1 VSDESPWPAAGF
13 PAGAR
18 VAGYRLDE
26 QIGRGGMAVVYRAY
40 DLQLDRQVALK
51 ILDPV
56 LAEDREFQQRF
67 IRESKAAAA
76 VDHPHIIPVFAAG
89 EADGVLFIAMRYVAG
104 ADVRTLLDTEGPLPA
119 WRAVDIAAQVAA
131 ALDTAHDRG
140 LVHRDV
146 KPANMLRDRA
156 TGPHAEHI
164 YLSDFGLSK
173 KALAAEPITATGQL
187 VGTLDYVAPEQI
199 ENRPVDG
206 RADLYALAC
215 ATWEMLAGTPPF
227 NRDQGVAVLWAQL
240 SEPPPP
246 LTARRPD
253 LPAAVNQVM
262 IRALAKS
269 PGARYQRCADFVRA
283 LRTACQPVPGEEHS
297 PGPAPDVPVASASP
311 PAAFG
316 VPTATDVSEPV
327 RAEPPG
333 PLQPVTAPP
342 ESPWFETPLRPGEP
356 APDPLAQPAYPVT
369 DPGDPVW
376 AGPPRAAEPAPGP
389 APPAWPDPAESA
401 WPDPAQPAWPDPAL
415 PPAHPATDP
424 GDPVWA
430 GPPRAA
436 EPAANPAQSGWVEPP
451 PRAAEPPTGPL
462 PPVTGPPSGGSAGT
476 GPRWRSRMVPALI
489 GLLIL
494 GVAGTGLAVA
504 RSRHHTPAPR
514 AAPDAPAAALAP
526 PGCVNTSAN
535 ARTLA
540 GIRPSFVRLA
550 GMPFAVTVTAGGQYS
565 FVSTGVGRSIEV
577 LHSAGTLA
585 PAPVRR
591 IMVPAAPHGEAITP
605 DGQYLLA
612 ASGSGAV
619 VISVARAEHHRQG
632 AVLGTLTSPHGAGA
646 VEVALSRDGQ
656 FAFVTLEN
664 SGTMA
669 VFNLRAALAS
679 GLRTSGFV
687 GDLRLGINPI
697 GMSVSQDGQWL
708 YVTTQKRTKTSEQGT
723 LTMVSVPKAETSPA
737 GAVQA
742 TVQAGCDPG
751 RVITTAGGA
760 TVWVTARASN
770 ALLAFSAARLR
781 TDPGRALIAK
791 VEVGAAPIGLTAL
804 NGGSRILVANSGRH
818 GTGRASLGVID
829 TAAALRGRPAVLG
842 LIQAGLLPREFA
854 VEPGGRTALVTN
866 SVSHQLEAVNVSSLR

>member
-1 VSDESPWPAAGF
+1 MLAWGARKYCRCPARIRAGNVIGPGTGTASAGGAVSDESPWPAAGF

-51 ILDPV
+51 ILDPA
-56 LAEDREFQQRF
+56 LAEDSEFQQRF

-119 WRAVDIAAQVAA
+119 WRAVDIAAQVAS

-146 KPANMLRDRA
+146 KPANMLRDRS
-156 TGPHAEHI
+156 TGPRAEHV

-173 KALAAEPITATGQL
+173 KALAGAALTATGQL

-215 ATWEMLAGTPPF
+215 ATFEMLAGAPPF
-227 NRDQGVAVLWAQL
+227 NRDQSLAVLWAQL

-253 LPAAVNQVM
+253 LPAAVNHVM
-262 IRALAKS
+262 TRALAKS
-269 PGARYQRCADFVRA
+269 PGARYQRCLDFVQA
-283 LRTACQPVPGEEHS
+283 LRAACQLAPGEEAS
-297 PGPAPDVPVASASP
+297 AEPAQDVPVASPPPGPVAVVSP
-311 PAAFG
+311 PPAVG
-316 VPTATDVSEPV
+316 VPTPTDPGEPV

-333 PLQPVTAPP
+333 PVGPVTEVA
-342 ESPWFETPLRPGEP
+342 ESSWFEPPAHAAEP
-356 APDPLAQPAYPVT
+356 APDP
-369 DPGDPVW
+369 
-376 AGPPRAAEPAPGP
+376 GP
-389 APPAWPDPAESA
+389 AL
-401 WPDPAQPAWPDPAL
+401 Q
-415 PPAHPATDP
+415 PAHPATDP
-424 GDPVWA
+424 GEPVWTE
-430 GPPRAA
+430 PPRAA
-436 EPAANPAQSGWVEPP
+436 GPAAEPAAQSGWVEPP

-462 PPVTGPPSGGSAGT
+462 PPVTGPPSGGGSAGSRA
-476 GPRWRSRMVPALI
+476 GWRSRMVPALI

-494 GVAGTGLAVA
+494 GVAGTGLAIA
-504 RSRHHTPAPR
+504 HRSRHGSTPP
-514 AAPDAPAAALAP
+514 PQPAALAP
-526 PGCVNTSAN
+526 PGCVNASAD
-535 ARTLA
+535 APQLA
-540 GIRPSFVRLA
+540 GIRPSFVRLT
-550 GMPFAVTVTAGGQYS
+550 GMPFAVAVTAGGQYS
-565 FVSTGVGRSIEV
+565 FVSTGVGHSIEV
-577 LHSAGTLA
+577 LRSGGTLA

-591 IMVPAAPHGEAITP
+591 IKVPAAPHGEAITP

-612 ASGSGAV
+612 AAGSGAV

-632 AVLGTLTSPHGAGA
+632 SVLGTLTSPHGAGA
-646 VEVALSRDGQ
+646 VEVALSSDGQ

-679 GLRTSGFV
+679 GLRTSGFI
-687 GDLRLGINPI
+687 GDVRLGINPI
-697 GMSVSQDGQWL
+697 GMTVSRDGQWL
-708 YVTTQKRTKTSEQGT
+708 YVTAQKRNQTSDQGT
-723 LTMVSVPKAETSPA
+723 LTMINVARAQTDPA
-737 GAVQA
+737 RSIRA
-742 TVQAGCDPG
+742 TVPAGCDPG

-818 GTGRASLGVID
+818 GTGRASLGVIN
-829 TAAALRGRPAVLG
+829 TAAALSGRPAVLG

-866 SVSHQLEAVNVSSLR
+866 SGSHQLEAVNVSSLR

>member
-1 VSDESPWPAAGF
+1 MSDESPWPAAGF

-26 QIGRGGMAVVYRAY
+26 QIGRGGMAVVYRAN

-51 ILDPV
+51 ILDPA
-56 LAEDREFQQRF
+56 LAQDGEFQQRF

-104 ADVRTLLDTEGPLPA
+104 ADVRTLLDAEGPLPA
-119 WRAVDIAAQVAA
+119 WRAVDIAAQVAS

-146 KPANMLRDRA
+146 KPANMLRDRS
-156 TGPHAEHI
+156 TGPHAEHV

-173 KALAAEPITATGQL
+173 TALAGMALTATGQL

-215 ATWEMLAGTPPF
+215 ATFEMLSGAPPF
-227 NRDQGVAVLWAQL
+227 NRDQSLAVLWAQL

-253 LPAAVNQVM
+253 LPPAVNHVM
-262 IRALAKS
+262 TRALAKS
-269 PGARYQRCADFVRA
+269 PGARYQRCLDFVQA
-283 LRTACQPVPGEEHS
+283 LRAACQLAPGEEAS
-297 PGPAPDVPVASASP
+297 PGPAPDVGAENGSLAAGTVP
-311 PAAFG
+311 PRDTDPAG
-316 VPTATDVSEPV
+316 VTQP
-327 RAEPPG
+327 PPG
-333 PLQPVTAPP
+333 PAEPDTAPAQ
-342 ESPWFETPLRPGEP
+342 SSWFETPPP
-356 APDPLAQPAYPVT
+356 AAQTPT
-369 DPGDPVW
+369 DPG
-376 AGPPRAAEPAPGP
+376 
-389 APPAWPDPAESA
+389 
-401 WPDPAQPAWPDPAL
+401 QPAWPE
-415 PPAHPATDP
+415 PPAQAAQPPTDP
-424 GDPVWA
+424 GQPAWA
-430 GPPRAA
+430 G
-436 EPAANPAQSGWVEPP
+436 PP
-451 PRAAEPPTGPL
+451 PRAAEPPTGPIGPL
-462 PPVTGPPSGGSAGT
+462 PPGAEPPSAGPPGG
-476 GPRWRSRMVPALI
+476 GPADIGRGWRSRMVPALI

-494 GVAGTGLAVA
+494 GVAGTGLAIA
-504 RSRHHTPAPR
+504 HRSRHTATPPV
-514 AAPDAPAAALAP
+514 ALAP
-526 PGCVNTSAN
+526 PGCVNTSA
-535 ARTLA
+535 AAPALGR
-540 GIRPSFVRLA
+540 IRPSFVRLT
-550 GMPFAVTVTAGGQYS
+550 GMPFAVAVTAGGQYS
-565 FVSTGVGRSIEV
+565 FVSTGVGHSIEV
-577 LHSAGTLA
+577 LRSGGTFA

-591 IMVPAAPHGEAITP
+591 IRLPAAPHGEAITP

-619 VISVARAEHHRQG
+619 VISVARAEHHRRG
-632 AVLGTLTSPHGAGA
+632 SVLGTLTSPHGDGA

-679 GLRTSGFV
+679 ELRTSGFV
-687 GDLRLGINPI
+687 GDIRLGVNPI
-697 GMSVSQDGQWL
+697 GMTVSRDGQWL
-708 YVTTQKRTKTSEQGT
+708 YVTTQKRTNNSEQGT
-723 LTMVSVPKAETSPA
+723 LTVINVPRVETRPA
-737 GAVQA
+737 TAVQA
-742 TVQAGCDPG
+742 TVPAGCDPG
-751 RVITTAGGA
+751 RVITTAGGS

-770 ALLAFSAARLR
+770 ALLAFSATRLR

-804 NGGSRILVANSGRH
+804 HGGSRILVANSGRH

-829 TAAALRGRPAVLG
+829 TAAALSGRPAVLG
-842 LIQAGLLPREFA
+842 LIQAGLLPRELA
-854 VEPGGRTALVTN
+854 VEPGGQTALVTN

>member
-40 DLQLDRQVALK
+40 DVQLDRQVALK
-51 ILDPV
+51 ILDPA
-56 LAEDREFQQRF
+56 LAEDSEFQQRF

-119 WRAVDIAAQVAA
+119 WRAVGIAAQVAS

-146 KPANMLRDRA
+146 KPANMLRDRS
-156 TGPHAEHI
+156 TGPSAEHV

-173 KALAAEPITATGQL
+173 TALAGVALTATGQL

-215 ATWEMLAGTPPF
+215 ATFEMLAGAPPF
-227 NRDQGVAVLWAQL
+227 NRDQSLAVLWAQL

-262 IRALAKS
+262 TRALAKS
-269 PGARYQRCADFVRA
+269 PGARYQRCLDFVQA
-283 LRTACQPVPGEEHS
+283 LRAACQLAPGESQEAS
-297 PGPAPDVPVASASP
+297 PGPAQDIPVTSP
-311 PAAFG
+311 PRAAVSPPPAFG
-316 VPTATDVSEPV
+316 VPTPTDPGEPV

-333 PLQPVTAPP
+333 PLEPVTVPAQ
-342 ESPWFETPLRPGEP
+342 SSWFEPPRPAEP
-356 APDPLAQPAYPVT
+356 VPD
-369 DPGDPVW
+369 
-376 AGPPRAAEPAPGP
+376 AGPAR
-389 APPAWPDPAESA
+389 
-401 WPDPAQPAWPDPAL
+401 Q
-415 PPAHPATDP
+415 PAHPATDP
-424 GDPVWA
+424 GEPVWA
-430 GPPRAA
+430 EPPHAA
-436 EPAANPAQSGWVEPP
+436 DPAPEPAQSAWVEPP

-462 PPVTGPPSGGSAGT
+462 PPVTGPPPT
-476 GPRWRSRMVPALI
+476 GPADLRPRWRSRMVPALI
-489 GLLIL
+489 GLVIL
-494 GVAGTGLAVA
+494 GVAGTGLAIA
-504 RSRHHTPAPR
+504 HRHHTTPPPQPAG
-514 AAPDAPAAALAP
+514 LAP
-526 PGCVNTSAN
+526 PGCVNTSAD
-535 ARTLA
+535 APQLA
-540 GIRPSFVRLA
+540 GIRPSFVRLT
-550 GMPFAVTVTAGGQYS
+550 GMPFAVAVTAGGQYS
-565 FVSTGVGRSIEV
+565 FVSTGVGHSIEV
-577 LHSAGTLA
+577 LRSGGTLT

-591 IMVPAAPHGEAITP
+591 IKVPAAPHGEAITP

-619 VISVARAEHHRQG
+619 VISVARAEHHRRG
-632 AVLGTLTSPHGAGA
+632 SVLGTLTSPHGDGA
-646 VEVALSRDGQ
+646 VEVTLSGDGQ

-687 GDLRLGINPI
+687 GDVRLGINPI
-697 GMSVSQDGQWL
+697 GMTVSRDGQWL
-708 YVTTQKRTKTSEQGT
+708 YVTTQKRNQTSEQGT
-723 LTMVSVPKAETSPA
+723 LTMINVARAETDPA
-737 GAVQA
+737 RSVQA
-742 TVQAGCDPG
+742 AVPAGCDPG

-829 TAAALRGRPAVLG
+829 TAAALSGRPAVLG

-866 SVSHQLEAVNVSSLR
+866 SGSHQLEAVNVSSLR

>member
-51 ILDPV
+51 ILDPA
-56 LAEDREFQQRF
+56 LAEDSEFQQRF

-119 WRAVDIAAQVAA
+119 WRAVDIAAQVAS

-146 KPANMLRDRA
+146 KPANMLRDRS
-156 TGPHAEHI
+156 TGPRSEHV

-173 KALAAEPITATGQL
+173 KTLAGVALTATGQL

-206 RADLYALAC
+206 RADLYGLAC
-215 ATWEMLAGTPPF
+215 ATFEMLAGAPPF
-227 NRDQGVAVLWAQL
+227 NRDQSLAVLWAQL

-262 IRALAKS
+262 TRAMAKS
-269 PGARYQRCADFVRA
+269 PDARYQRCLDFVQA
-283 LRTACQPVPGEEHS
+283 LRAACQLAPAQDVRAGLARDATAPADLAPG
-297 PGPAPDVPVASASP
+297 GPSWFESP
-311 PAAFG
+311 PG
-316 VPTATDVSEPV
+316 
-327 RAEPPG
+327 
-333 PLQPVTAPP
+333 
-342 ESPWFETPLRPGEP
+342 
-356 APDPLAQPAYPVT
+356 
-369 DPGDPVW
+369 
-376 AGPPRAAEPAPGP
+376 AAEPDEPAWLE
-389 APPAWPDPAESA
+389 APPNSG
-401 WPDPAQPAWPDPAL
+401 
-415 PPAHPATDP
+415 HPATDP
-424 GDPVWA
+424 TEHASASPALEPVLPATDPGRGWIDPVPA
-430 GPPRAA
+430 TAQPAA
-436 EPAANPAQSGWVEPP
+436 EPDESAWVEPP
-451 PRAAEPPTGPL
+451 PRSDPPTGPL
-462 PPVTGPPSGGSAGT
+462 PPVSGPPPGGSADFRT
-476 GPRWRSRMVPALI
+476 GWRSRMVPALI

-494 GVAGTGLAVA
+494 GVAGTGLAIA
-504 RSRHHTPAPR
+504 HRHRTASPR
-514 AAPDAPAAALAP
+514 QPAALAP
-526 PGCVNTSAN
+526 PGCVNTAAD
-535 ARTLA
+535 ARQLA
-540 GIRPSFVRLA
+540 GIRPSFVRLT
-550 GMPFAVTVTAGGQYS
+550 GMPFAVAVTAGGQYS
-565 FVSTGVGRSIEV
+565 FVSTGAGHSIEV
-577 LHSAGTLA
+577 LQAGGGTLA

-591 IMVPAAPHGEAITP
+591 INVPAAPHGEAITP

-612 ASGSGAV
+612 ASGAGAV

-632 AVLGTLTSPHGAGA
+632 SVLGTLTSPHGNGA

-687 GDLRLGINPI
+687 GDLQLGINPI
-697 GMSVSQDGQWL
+697 GMTVSRDGQWL
-708 YVTTQKRTKTSEQGT
+708 YVTTQKRSRASEQGM
-723 LTMVSVPKAETSPA
+723 LTMINVTRAETDPA
-737 GAVQA
+737 RSVQA
-742 TVQAGCDPG
+742 AVPAGCDPG

-770 ALLAFSAARLR
+770 ALLAYSAARLR
-781 TDPGRALIAK
+781 TNPGRALIAK

-818 GTGRASLGVID
+818 GTGRASLGVIN
-829 TAAALRGRPAVLG
+829 TAAALSGRPAVLG

-866 SVSHQLEAVNVSSLR
+866 SGSHQLEAVNVSSLR

>member
-1 VSDESPWPAAGF
+1 
-13 PAGAR
+13 

-51 ILDPV
+51 ILDPA
-56 LAEDREFQQRF
+56 LAEDSEFQQRF

-119 WRAVDIAAQVAA
+119 WRAVGIAAQVAS

-146 KPANMLRDRA
+146 KPANMLRDRS
-156 TGPHAEHI
+156 TGPHAEHV

-173 KALAAEPITATGQL
+173 TALAGVALTATGQL

-215 ATWEMLAGTPPF
+215 ATFEMLAGAPPF
-227 NRDQGVAVLWAQL
+227 NRDQSLAVLWAQL

-262 IRALAKS
+262 TRALAKS
-269 PGARYQRCADFVRA
+269 PGARYQRCLDFVQA
-283 LRTACQPVPGEEHS
+283 LRAACQLAPGESE
-297 PGPAPDVPVASASP
+297 AASP
-311 PAAFG
+311 EPAQDIPVTSPPPATVSPPPAFG
-316 VPTATDVSEPV
+316 VPTPTDPGEPV

-333 PLQPVTAPP
+333 PLEPVT
-342 ESPWFETPLRPGEP
+342 
-356 APDPLAQPAYPVT
+356 V
-369 DPGDPVW
+369 
-376 AGPPRAAEPAPGP
+376 
-389 APPAWPDPAESA
+389 
-401 WPDPAQPAWPDPAL
+401 
-415 PPAHPATDP
+415 
-424 GDPVWA
+424 
-430 GPPRAA
+430 
-436 EPAANPAQSGWVEPP
+436 PAQSSWFELPPRPAEPQSAWVEPP

-462 PPVTGPPSGGSAGT
+462 PPVTGPPPGGSADLR
-476 GPRWRSRMVPALI
+476 PRWRSRMVPALI

-494 GVAGTGLAVA
+494 GVAGTGLAIA
-504 RSRHHTPAPR
+504 HRSRHGSSTP
-514 AAPDAPAAALAP
+514 PAQPAALAP
-526 PGCVNTSAN
+526 PGCVDTSAD
-535 ARTLA
+535 APQLA
-540 GIRPSFVRLA
+540 GIRPSFVRLT
-550 GMPFAVTVTAGGQYS
+550 GMPFAVAVTAGGQYS
-565 FVSTGVGRSIEV
+565 FVSTGVGHSIEV
-577 LHSAGTLA
+577 LRSGGRLT

-591 IMVPAAPHGEAITP
+591 IKVPAAPHGEAITP

-619 VISVARAEHHRQG
+619 VISVARAEHHRRG
-632 AVLGTLTSPHGAGA
+632 SVLGTLTSPHGDGA
-646 VEVALSRDGQ
+646 VEVTLSGDGQ

-687 GDLRLGINPI
+687 GDVRLGINPI
-697 GMSVSQDGQWL
+697 GMTVSRDGQWL
-708 YVTTQKRTKTSEQGT
+708 YVTTQKRNQTSEQGT
-723 LTMVSVPKAETSPA
+723 LTMINVARAETDPA
-737 GAVQA
+737 RSVQA
-742 TVQAGCDPG
+742 AVPAGCDPG

-818 GTGRASLGVID
+818 GTGRASLGVIN
-829 TAAALRGRPAVLG
+829 TAAALSGRPAVLG

-866 SVSHQLEAVNVSSLR
+866 SGSHQLEAVNVSSLR

>member
-104 ADVRTLLDTEGPLPA
+104 ADVRTLLDNEGPLPA

-173 KALAAEPITATGQL
+173 KALAADPITATGQL

-215 ATWEMLAGTPPF
+215 ATWEMLAGAPPF

-283 LRTACQPVPGEEHS
+283 LRTACQLAPGEEPRS
-297 PGPAPDVPVASASP
+297 GPAPDVPVASAGP

-316 VPTATDVSEPV
+316 LPTPTDVSEPV
-327 RAEPPG
+327 HAQPPG
-333 PLQPVTAPP
+333 LVQPVTAPP
-342 ESPWFETPLRPGEP
+342 ESPWFETPLPPAER
-356 APDPLAQPAYPVT
+356 APDPQAQPAYSAT
-369 DPGDPVW
+369 DPGAPVW
-376 AGPPRAAEPAPGP
+376 AEP
-389 APPAWPDPAESA
+389 APPAWP
-401 WPDPAQPAWPDPAL
+401 
-415 PPAHPATDP
+415 
-424 GDPVWA
+424 
-430 GPPRAA
+430 
-436 EPAANPAQSGWVEPP
+436 EPAPGPAQSGWVEPP
-451 PRAAEPPTGPL
+451 PRAAEPSTGPL
-462 PPVTGPPSGGSAGT
+462 PPVTGPPYGGSGDARPG
-476 GPRWRSRMVPALI
+476 WRSRMVPALI

-504 RSRHHTPAPR
+504 RSRHHTTAPR
-514 AAPDAPAAALAP
+514 AAPNAPPAALTP
-526 PGCVNTSAN
+526 PGCVNTSAS

-565 FVSTGVGRSIEV
+565 FVSTGVGHSIEV
-577 LHSAGTLA
+577 LRSSGTLA

-591 IMVPAAPHGEAITP
+591 IKVPAAPHGEAITP

-632 AVLGTLTSPHGAGA
+632 AVLGTLTSPNGSGA

-669 VFNLRAALAS
+669 VFNLRAALAG

-708 YVTTQKRTKTSEQGT
+708 YVTTQKRTTTSEQGT
-723 LTMVSVPKAETSPA
+723 LTVVSVPKAETSPA
-737 GAVQA
+737 QAVQA

-781 TDPGRALIAK
+781 TEPSRALIAK
-791 VEVGAAPIGLTAL
+791 VGVGAAPIGLTAL

>member
-18 VAGYRLDE
+18 VAGYRLDA

-51 ILDPV
+51 ILDPA
-56 LAEDREFQQRF
+56 LAQDSEFQQRF

-104 ADVRTLLDTEGPLPA
+104 ADVRTLVDTEGPLPA

-131 ALDTAHDRG
+131 ALDTAHDQG

-146 KPANMLRDRA
+146 KPANMLRDRS
-156 TGPHAEHI
+156 TGGHAEHI

-173 KALAAEPITATGQL
+173 KVLAGVPLTAAGQL

-215 ATWEMLAGTPPF
+215 ATFEMLAGAPPF
-227 NRDQGVAVLWAQL
+227 NRDQSLAVLWAQL

-253 LPAAVNQVM
+253 LPPAVNQVM
-262 IRALAKS
+262 TRALAKS
-269 PGARYQRCADFVRA
+269 PGARYQRCLEFVQA
-283 LRTACQPVPGEEHS
+283 LRTACQLAASDAAS
-297 PGPAPDVPVASASP
+297 PEPAQDVPV
-311 PAAFG
+311 
-316 VPTATDVSEPV
+316 
-327 RAEPPG
+327 
-333 PLQPVTAPP
+333 
-342 ESPWFETPLRPGEP
+342 P
-356 APDPLAQPAYPVT
+356 APQAAQPRT
-369 DPGDPVW
+369 DPGW
-376 AGPPRAAEPAPGP
+376 
-389 APPAWPDPAESA
+389 
-401 WPDPAQPAWPDPAL
+401 
-415 PPAHPATDP
+415 T
-424 GDPVWA
+424 
-430 GPPRAA
+430 
-436 EPAANPAQSGWVEPP
+436 EPP
-451 PRAAEPPTGPL
+451 PQAAEPPTGPL
-462 PPVTGPPSGGSAGT
+462 PPIPGPPSGGSADIRPG
-476 GPRWRSRMVPALI
+476 WRSKMVPALI

-504 RSRHHTPAPR
+504 HRSRHDTPAPV
-514 AAPDAPAAALAP
+514 AVPPAALTP
-526 PGCVNTSAN
+526 PGCVTTSA
-535 ARTLA
+535 AAPTLA
-540 GIRPSFVRLA
+540 HIRPSFVRLT
-550 GMPFAVTVTAGGQYS
+550 GMPFAVAVTAGGQYS
-565 FVSTGVGRSIEV
+565 FVSTGVGHSIEV
-577 LHSAGTLA
+577 LRSGGTLT

-591 IMVPAAPHGEAITP
+591 IKVPAAPHGEAITP

-612 ASGSGAV
+612 AAGSGTV
-619 VISVARAEHHRQG
+619 VISVARAEQHRQG
-632 AVLGTLTSPHGAGA
+632 SVLGTLTSPHGDGA

-679 GLRTSGFV
+679 GLRSSGFV

-697 GMSVSQDGQWL
+697 GMTVSRDGQWL

-723 LTMVSVPKAETSPA
+723 LTVINVPRAEADPA
-737 GAVQA
+737 RAVQA
-742 TVQAGCDPG
+742 TVPAGCDPG
-751 RVITTAGGA
+751 RVITTGGGS

-818 GTGRASLGVID
+818 GTGRPSLGVID
-829 TAAALRGRPAVLG
+829 TAAALSGRPAVLG

>member
-1 VSDESPWPAAGF
+1 MSDESPWPAAGF

-51 ILDPV
+51 ILDPA

-89 EADGVLFIAMRYVAG
+89 EAGGVLFIAMRYVAG

-119 WRAVDIAAQVAA
+119 WRAVDIAAQVAS
-131 ALDTAHDRG
+131 ALDIAHDRG

-146 KPANMLRDRA
+146 KPANMLRDRS
-156 TGPHAEHI
+156 TGPHAEHV

-173 KALAAEPITATGQL
+173 KALAGEALTATGQL
-187 VGTLDYVAPEQI
+187 VGTLDYAAPEQI

-215 ATWEMLAGTPPF
+215 ATFEMLAGAPPF
-227 NRDQGVAVLWAQL
+227 NRDQSVAVLWAQL

-262 IRALAKS
+262 TRALAKS
-269 PGARYQRCADFVRA
+269 PGARYQRCLDFIQA
-283 LRTACQPVPGEEHS
+283 LRAACQLAPGEAAS
-297 PGPAPDVPVASASP
+297 PEPAQDVPVASPPSTAVSP
-311 PAAFG
+311 PAAFA
-316 VPTATDVSEPV
+316 VPTPTDPGEPV

-333 PLQPVTAPP
+333 PAGPVTAPAQ
-342 ESPWFETPLRPGEP
+342 SPWFEPPPRPAEA
-356 APDPLAQPAYPVT
+356 APDPGPAHQPAHAAT
-369 DPGDPVW
+369 DPGEPVW
-376 AGPPRAAEPAPGP
+376 AGPPAAAGSAPGP
-389 APPAWPDPAESA
+389 AE
-401 WPDPAQPAWPDPAL
+401 
-415 PPAHPATDP
+415 
-424 GDPVWA
+424 PVWA
-430 GPPRAA
+430 EPPPAGPAPEAA
-436 EPAANPAQSGWVEPP
+436 RSGWVEPP

-462 PPVTGPPSGGSAGT
+462 PPVTGPPPGGSPDFRPG
-476 GPRWRSRMVPALI
+476 WRSRMVPALI

-494 GVAGTGLAVA
+494 GVAGTGLAIA
-504 RSRHHTPAPR
+504 HRSRHGTTPP
-514 AAPDAPAAALAP
+514 PPPVALAP
-526 PGCVNTSAN
+526 PGCVNTSAE
-535 ARTLA
+535 ARPLA
-540 GIRPSFVRLA
+540 GIRPSFVRLT
-550 GMPFAVTVTAGGQYS
+550 GMPFAVAVTAGGQYS
-565 FVSTGVGRSIEV
+565 FVSTGAGHSIEV
-577 LHSAGTLA
+577 LRSGGTLA

-591 IMVPAAPHGEAITP
+591 IRVPAAPHGEVITP

-612 ASGSGAV
+612 ASGGGAV

-632 AVLGTLTSPHGAGA
+632 SVLGTLTSPHGDGA
-646 VEVALSRDGQ
+646 VEVALSSNGQ

-679 GLRTSGFV
+679 GLRTSGFA
-687 GDLRLGINPI
+687 GDIRLGINPI
-697 GMSVSQDGQWL
+697 GMTVSRDGQWL
-708 YVTTQKRTKTSEQGT
+708 YVTTQKRDQASEQGT
-723 LTMVSVPKAETSPA
+723 LTMINVAQAETDPA
-737 GAVQA
+737 RSVQA
-742 TVQAGCDPG
+742 TVPAGCDPG

-818 GTGRASLGVID
+818 GTDRGSLGVIS
-829 TAAALRGRPAVLG
+829 TAAALSGRQAVLG

-866 SVSHQLEAVNVSSLR
+866 SASHQLEAVNVSSLR

>member
-1 VSDESPWPAAGF
+1 MSDESPWPAAGF

-51 ILDPV
+51 ILDPA
-56 LAEDREFQQRF
+56 LAQDSEFQQRF

-146 KPANMLRDRA
+146 KPANMLRDRS
-156 TGPHAEHI
+156 TGAHAEHI

-173 KALAAEPITATGQL
+173 KVLAGAPVTATGQL

-215 ATWEMLAGTPPF
+215 ATFEMLAGTPPF
-227 NRDQGVAVLWAQL
+227 NRGQSAAVLWAQL

-253 LPAAVNQVM
+253 LPPAVNTVLA
-262 IRALAKS
+262 RALAKS

-283 LRTACQPVPGEEHS
+283 LRTACQLTPGGEAS
-297 PGPAPDVPVASASP
+297 PEPAQDVPVPAASP
-311 PAAFG
+311 APAFG
-316 VPTATDVSEPV
+316 VRTPTEPGEPV
-327 RAEPPG
+327 HAEPP
-333 PLQPVTAPP
+333 PQ
-342 ESPWFETPLRPGEP
+342 
-356 APDPLAQPAYPVT
+356 
-369 DPGDPVW
+369 
-376 AGPPRAAEPAPGP
+376 
-389 APPAWPDPAESA
+389 
-401 WPDPAQPAWPDPAL
+401 
-415 PPAHPATDP
+415 
-424 GDPVWA
+424 
-430 GPPRAA
+430 
-436 EPAANPAQSGWVEPP
+436 
-451 PRAAEPPTGPL
+451 AAEPPTGPL
-462 PPVTGPPSGGSAGT
+462 PSIPGPPSGGSADAASG
-476 GPRWRSRMVPALI
+476 WRSKMVPALI

-494 GVAGTGLAVA
+494 GVAGTGLAIA
-504 RSRHHTPAPR
+504 HRSRHDTPAP
-514 AAPDAPAAALAP
+514 AAVPPAALTP
-526 PGCVNTSAN
+526 PGCVTTSA
-535 ARTLA
+535 AAPALA
-540 GIRPSFVRLA
+540 HIRPSFVRLT
-550 GMPFAVTVTAGGQYS
+550 GMPFAVAVTAGGQYT
-565 FVSTGVGRSIEV
+565 FVSTGVGHSIAVLRSG
-577 LHSAGTLA
+577 GTLT
-585 PAPVRR
+585 PAPVGR
-591 IMVPAAPHGEAITP
+591 IKVRAAPHGEALTP

-612 ASGSGAV
+612 AAGSGAV
-619 VISVARAEHHRQG
+619 VISVARAEHHRQDS
-632 AVLGTLTSPHGAGA
+632 VLGTLTSPHGDGA
-646 VEVALSRDGQ
+646 VEVALSGDGQ

-679 GLRTSGFV
+679 GLRSSGFV

-697 GMSVSQDGQWL
+697 GMTVSRDGQWL
-708 YVTTQKRTKTSEQGT
+708 YVTTQKPTKASEQGT
-723 LTMVSVPKAETSPA
+723 LTVINVPRAEADPA
-737 GAVQA
+737 RAVQA
-742 TVQAGCDPG
+742 TVRAGCDPG
-751 RVITTAGGA
+751 RVITTGGGS

-781 TDPGRALIAK
+781 TNPGRALIAK

-818 GTGRASLGVID
+818 GTGRPSLGVID

-842 LIQAGLLPREFA
+842 LIRAGQLPREFA

>member
-1 VSDESPWPAAGF
+1 MSDESPWPAAGF

-40 DLQLDRQVALK
+40 DVQLDRQVALK
-51 ILDPV
+51 ILDPA
-56 LAEDREFQQRF
+56 LAEDSEFQQRF

-119 WRAVDIAAQVAA
+119 WRAVGIAAQVAS

-146 KPANMLRDRA
+146 KPANMLRDRS
-156 TGPHAEHI
+156 TGPRAEHV

-173 KALAAEPITATGQL
+173 TALAGVALTATGQL

-215 ATWEMLAGTPPF
+215 ATFEMLAGAPPF
-227 NRDQGVAVLWAQL
+227 NRDQSLAVLWAQL

-262 IRALAKS
+262 TRALAKS
-269 PGARYQRCADFVRA
+269 PGARYQRCLDFVQA
-283 LRTACQPVPGEEHS
+283 LRAACQLAPGESQEAS
-297 PGPAPDVPVASASP
+297 PGPAQDIPVTSP
-311 PAAFG
+311 PRAAVSPPPAFG
-316 VPTATDVSEPV
+316 VPTPTDPGEPV

-333 PLQPVTAPP
+333 PLEPVTVPAQ
-342 ESPWFETPLRPGEP
+342 SSWFEPPRSAEP
-356 APDPLAQPAYPVT
+356 APD
-369 DPGDPVW
+369 
-376 AGPPRAAEPAPGP
+376 AGPAR
-389 APPAWPDPAESA
+389 
-401 WPDPAQPAWPDPAL
+401 Q
-415 PPAHPATDP
+415 PAHPATDP
-424 GDPVWA
+424 GEPVWA
-430 GPPRAA
+430 EPPRAA
-436 EPAANPAQSGWVEPP
+436 DPAPEPAQSAWVEPP

-462 PPVTGPPSGGSAGT
+462 PPVTGPPPGGPADLR
-476 GPRWRSRMVPALI
+476 PRWRSRMVPALI
-489 GLLIL
+489 GLVIL
-494 GVAGTGLAVA
+494 GVAGTGLAIA
-504 RSRHHTPAPR
+504 HRHHTTPPPQPAG
-514 AAPDAPAAALAP
+514 LAP
-526 PGCVNTSAN
+526 PGCVNTSAD
-535 ARTLA
+535 APQLA
-540 GIRPSFVRLA
+540 GIRPSFVRLT
-550 GMPFAVTVTAGGQYS
+550 GMPFAVAVTAGGQYS
-565 FVSTGVGRSIEV
+565 FVSTGVGHSIEV
-577 LHSAGTLA
+577 LRSGGTLT

-591 IMVPAAPHGEAITP
+591 IKVPAAPHGEAITP

-619 VISVARAEHHRQG
+619 VISVARAEHHRRG
-632 AVLGTLTSPHGAGA
+632 SVLGTLTSPHGDGA
-646 VEVALSRDGQ
+646 VEVTLSGDGQ

-687 GDLRLGINPI
+687 GDVRLGINPI
-697 GMSVSQDGQWL
+697 GMTVSRDGQWL
-708 YVTTQKRTKTSEQGT
+708 YVTTQKRNQTSEQGT
-723 LTMVSVPKAETSPA
+723 LTMINVARAETDPA
-737 GAVQA
+737 RSVQA
-742 TVQAGCDPG
+742 AVPAGCDPG

-829 TAAALRGRPAVLG
+829 TAAALSGRPAVLG

-866 SVSHQLEAVNVSSLR
+866 SGSHQLEAVNVSSLR

>member
-26 QIGRGGMAVVYRAY
+26 QIGRGGMAVVYRAN

-51 ILDPV
+51 ILDPA
-56 LAEDREFQQRF
+56 LAQDGEFQQRF

-119 WRAVDIAAQVAA
+119 WRAIAIAAQVAS

-146 KPANMLRDRA
+146 KPANMLRDRS
-156 TGPHAEHI
+156 TGPHAEHV

-173 KALAAEPITATGQL
+173 TALAGVALTATGQL

-215 ATWEMLAGTPPF
+215 ATFEMLSGAPPF
-227 NRDQGVAVLWAQL
+227 NRDQSLAVLWAQL

-253 LPAAVNQVM
+253 LPPAVNHVM
-262 IRALAKS
+262 TRALAKS
-269 PGARYQRCADFVRA
+269 PGARYQRCLDFVQA
-283 LRTACQPVPGEEHS
+283 LRVACQLAPGEEAS
-297 PGPAPDVPVASASP
+297 PGPAPDVGAENGSLAAGPVP
-311 PAAFG
+311 PRD
-316 VPTATDVSEPV
+316 TDL
-327 RAEPPG
+327 AESG
-333 PLQPVTAPP
+333 TAPAQ
-342 ESPWFETPLRPGEP
+342 SSWFG
-356 APDPLAQPAYPVT
+356 APPQAAHAPT
-369 DPGDPVW
+369 DPG
-376 AGPPRAAEPAPGP
+376 
-389 APPAWPDPAESA
+389 
-401 WPDPAQPAWPDPAL
+401 QPAWPEPPPQAAQPPTGPGQPA
-415 PPAHPATDP
+415 
-424 GDPVWA
+424 WI
-430 GPPRAA
+430 
-436 EPAANPAQSGWVEPP
+436 EPP
-451 PRAAEPPTGPL
+451 PRAAEPPTGPIGPL
-462 PPVTGPPSGGSAGT
+462 PPGAEPPSAGPPSS
-476 GPRWRSRMVPALI
+476 GPADIGPGWRSRMVPALI

-504 RSRHHTPAPR
+504 HRTRHTTTPPVV
-514 AAPDAPAAALAP
+514 LAP
-526 PGCVNTSAN
+526 PGCVNTSA
-535 ARTLA
+535 AAPTLA
-540 GIRPSFVRLA
+540 HIRPSFVRLP
-550 GMPFAVTVTAGGQYS
+550 GMPFAVAVTAGGQYS
-565 FVSTGVGRSIEV
+565 FVSTGVGHSIEV
-577 LHSAGTLA
+577 LRSGGTFA

-591 IMVPAAPHGEAITP
+591 IRVPAAPHGEVITP

-619 VISVARAEHHRQG
+619 VISVARAEHHRRG
-632 AVLGTLTSPHGAGA
+632 SVLGTLTSPHGDGA

-687 GDLRLGINPI
+687 GDIRLGINPI
-697 GMSVSQDGQWL
+697 GMTVSRDGQWL
-708 YVTTQKRTKTSEQGT
+708 YVTTQKRTKNSEQGT
-723 LTMVSVPKAETSPA
+723 LTMINVPRVETRPA
-737 GAVQA
+737 AAVQA
-742 TVQAGCDPG
+742 TVPAGCDPG
-751 RVITTAGGA
+751 RVITTAGGS

-804 NGGSRILVANSGRH
+804 NGGSRILVANSGRQ
-818 GTGRASLGVID
+818 GTGRASLGVIN
-829 TAAALRGRPAVLG
+829 TAAALSGRPAVLG